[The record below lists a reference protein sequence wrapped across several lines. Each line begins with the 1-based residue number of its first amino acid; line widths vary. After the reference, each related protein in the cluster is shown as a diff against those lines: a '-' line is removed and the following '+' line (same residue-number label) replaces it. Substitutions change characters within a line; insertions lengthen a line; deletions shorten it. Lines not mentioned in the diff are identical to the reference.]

1 MDKVFDVGWAELF
14 VPTHSLAEMIV
25 RGTLMYAAL
34 FAIFR
39 FVMKRQVG
47 SIGIAD
53 ILLVVIIADAASNAF
68 TKDYKSITEGV
79 VVILTIVFWD
89 FVIDWAGYWF
99 PAFSW
104 LTRRPPLPLVRDGR
118 MLRRNMREEFVTPDE
133 LYGHLRKQ
141 GLESL
146 ADVKAAYMEGDGEIS
161 IIRKDPGEA
170 SPPVATS
177 GARKALRP

>member
-1 MDKVFDVGWAELF
+1 MDKLLEVGWAELF
-14 VPTHSLAEMIV
+14 VPTHSLAEMVV

-34 FAIFR
+34 FVIFR

-68 TKDYKSITEGV
+68 TKDYRSLTEGV

-89 FVIDWAGYWF
+89 FVIDWASYRF
-99 PAFSW
+99 PALNW
-104 LTRRPPLPLVRDGR
+104 LSNRPPLPLIRDGK

-141 GLESL
+141 GIENVT
-146 ADVKAAYMEGDGEIS
+146 DVKAAFMEGDGEIS
-161 IIRKDPGEA
+161 IIRKESDETNPPAA
-170 SPPVATS
+170 SSAV
-177 GARKALRP
+177 RKALRP